1 MASNGQTTPQVSMD
15 DDLEGL
21 FQFTPCVQDL
31 GLDTR
36 LAKLPRGSLQMVV
49 EDALQRMKKSG
60 AFLWA
65 LNVSDNPFYMY
76 HGVSHKNGLCFLAD
90 LCPNRRELAQ
100 IHAE

>member
-1 MASNGQTTPQVSMD
+1 MD

-21 FQFTPCVQDL
+21 FQCTPCVQEL
-31 GLDTR
+31 GRLDTR
-36 LAKLPRGSLQMVV
+36 LAKLPRGSLEMVV

-90 LCPNRRELAQ
+90 LSGQKFTHMHEESDLHRFAQ
-100 IHAE
+100 